1 MDKTILL
8 LILHIAVLAISSITN
23 SIQSDLFNGYRLL
36 NDVNEGSNRTILEN
50 CQDKVYSR
58 GQKICADWK
67 EQIRIKIDFF

>member
-36 NDVNEGSNRTILEN
+36 NDVNEGRITILEN
-50 CQDKVYSR
+50 CQDKVYE

-67 EQIRIKIDFF
+67 EQVDGSK